1 MLLVK
6 RQSLEGLKEE
16 SEDYLVNI
24 LKKVL
29 KNTIEVFW
37 DAPSILYNSKKIPP

>member
-1 MLLVK
+1 MTMLLVK

-37 DAPSILYNSKKIPP
+37 AHPKLSLN